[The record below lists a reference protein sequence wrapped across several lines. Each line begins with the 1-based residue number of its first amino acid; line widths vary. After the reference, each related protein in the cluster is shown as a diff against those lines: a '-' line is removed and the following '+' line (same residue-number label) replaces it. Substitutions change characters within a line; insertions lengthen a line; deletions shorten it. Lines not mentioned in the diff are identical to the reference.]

1 MPAGWLLLNVQQVFK
16 NNNKD
21 TMKTSMPL
29 MYTISTHYRKY
40 IRDKMWDLLKV
51 ENEHS
56 KMKLNDIVMVPL
68 L

>member
-29 MYTISTHYRKY
+29 MYTIITHYRKY